1 MAKYLDIFTHEEA
14 LADPAVTVS
23 EANVLATDVFIDL
36 SLRERGISSAEVT
49 LPNAILTEIAAN
61 WAKRLACVDCSI
73 TDDSVLMD
81 KAKQFESTAKTLI
94 KLLNREALGIAEPTG
109 AAFGQVALGRA

>member
-1 MAKYLDIFTHEEA
+1 MAKYLDLFTNEEA
-14 LADPAVTVS
+14 LADPSVTVS

-36 SLRERGISSAEVT
+36 SLRERGINPADVA
-49 LPNAILTEIAAN
+49 LPNAVLTEIAVN
-61 WAKRLACVDCSI
+61 WAKRLACVDSSI

-81 KAKQFESTAKTLI
+81 KAKQFESTAKTLV

-109 AAFGQVALGRA
+109 AAFGQVSLGRA